1 MHALYILTVQSAY
14 NSSVVYSPESYTGP
28 LWKAVNTVTEYVI

>member
-14 NSSVVYSPESYTGP
+14 NSSIVYSPKSYTEDSEMAP
-28 LWKAVNTVTEYVI
+28 VYVKQE